1 MSGLPFCYKNFNLSL
16 FNLDWC
22 ASRKCWSK
30 PSYKLDKWKREYRW
44 LKEKPFCRDDIGMWN
59 VNRCKHLIL
68 IRQGLQY
75 LLFVI
80 RSNYVG
86 PFFDETKKGL
96 LWQQAWQNKDSSLS
110 KVPST
115 GLDFATLY
123 RKRWRLHMSD
133 MSPPPPFFFSLHDIS
148 QMLMLVAQNKQSY
161 QLNVLYPWIKTLNMR
176 AISFPWKRSF
186 SCTFDLNVI
195 KGPSFCCST
204 NRAS

>member
-22 ASRKCWSK
+22 ALRKCWSK

-59 VNRCKHLIL
+59 VNRFKHLIL

-115 GLDFATLY
+115 GLDFATVTSPYERYEPPSSIFLFIAWHFTNADVGCSEQTIISIECSVSLNKNIEHARY
-123 RKRWRLHMSD
+123 FLSMKKVFQLHFWFKR
-133 MSPPPPFFFSLHDIS
+133 
-148 QMLMLVAQNKQSY
+148 N
-161 QLNVLYPWIKTLNMR
+161 
-176 AISFPWKRSF
+176 
-186 SCTFDLNVI
+186 
-195 KGPSFCCST
+195 
-204 NRAS
+204 

>member
-22 ASRKCWSK
+22 ALRKCWSK

-44 LKEKPFCRDDIGMWN
+44 LKEKPFCREDIGMWN
-59 VNRCKHLIL
+59 VNRFKHLIL

-110 KVPST
+110 KVPSR
-115 GLDFATLY
+115 GLDFATVTSPYERYEPSSSIFLFIA
-123 RKRWRLHMSD
+123 WHFTNADVGCSD
-133 MSPPPPFFFSLHDIS
+133 VS
-148 QMLMLVAQNKQSY
+148 
-161 QLNVLYPWIKTLNMR
+161 R
-176 AISFPWKRSF
+176 
-186 SCTFDLNVI
+186 
-195 KGPSFCCST
+195 
-204 NRAS
+204 